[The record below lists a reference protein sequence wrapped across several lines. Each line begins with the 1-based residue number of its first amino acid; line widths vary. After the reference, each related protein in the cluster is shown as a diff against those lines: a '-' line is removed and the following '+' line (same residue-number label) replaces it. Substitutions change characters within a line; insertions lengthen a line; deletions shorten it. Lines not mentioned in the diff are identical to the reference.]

1 MPAHRA
7 GKAGV
12 MIMYQRILVPID
24 GSATSERAL
33 QEAIELAAGKAQ
45 LRLVYVIE
53 EAYTL
58 DVEGYAFVD
67 YAAIQEA
74 VRHTGERALAQA
86 AEKVRQSGMT
96 AETALLEATGE
107 RVASVIDGEARRWSA
122 DLIVIGTH
130 GRSGLSRLLL
140 GSVAEGV
147 VRGASVPVLL
157 VRAE

>member
-1 MPAHRA
+1 
-7 GKAGV
+7 
-12 MIMYQRILVPID
+12 MYQRILVPID

-33 QEAIELAAGKAQ
+33 QEAINLAAGKAQ

-53 EAYTL
+53 QVYPL
-58 DVEGYAFVD
+58 DAEGYAYID
-67 YAAIQEA
+67 YEALQEA
-74 VRHTGERALAQA
+74 VRSTGERTLAQA
-86 AEKVRQSGMT
+86 AEKARPSGIT
-96 AETALLEATGE
+96 AETALLDKPGE
-107 RVASVIDGEARRWSA
+107 RVASVIDNEAVSWKA

>member
-1 MPAHRA
+1 MT
-7 GKAGV
+7 
-12 MIMYQRILVPID
+12 IYQRILVPID

-33 QEAIELAAGKAQ
+33 QEAIRLAEGKAQ
-45 LRLVYVIE
+45 LRVAYVLE
-53 EAYTL
+53 EIFPL
-58 DVEGYAFVD
+58 DTEGYAFID
-67 YAAIQEA
+67 YAALQEA
-74 VRHTGERALAQA
+74 VRHTGERTLAQA

-96 AETALLEATGE
+96 AETALLDAKGE
-107 RVASVIDGEARRWSA
+107 RIAGVIKDDALHWRA

-147 VRGASVPVLL
+147 ARDAPVPVLL